1 MDHFLHEECF
11 YCGMEMVGYGRDA
24 PTPSADDDEEW
35 QRLAFFQ
42 PTTASG
48 SQRGHTGSPRRT
60 TSNLIG
66 SI

>member
-35 QRLAFFQ
+35 QRLAFFHADDCEWIATRAHRQ
-42 PTTASG
+42 PET
-48 SQRGHTGSPRRT
+48 
-60 TSNLIG
+60 NDE
-66 SI
+66 